1 MQQLQFPCKALLP
14 AALCA
19 LAAVTSAC
27 AEDPAH
33 DAGAPAPTAPGCL
46 ATGDGQLEA
55 ALRGALV
62 ADLSWNNSQMQ
73 CDGSLRDDG
82 ALRVTIA
89 GPLVLQTPPSPESK
103 TAPARLRFIFGIDPH
118 DTATG
123 VAQAFPVN
131 LTVIVEGDQQL
142 YATRGNDKCAA
153 ESLLREPVPGAGN
166 LQRIRIRGYCV
177 GPASDIAGSKR
188 LLVPTFSFTALIH
201 NGVDP

>member
-1 MQQLQFPCKALLP
+1 MRQLKSPFKALLP
-14 AALCA
+14 AALSAMA
-19 LAAVTSAC
+19 LVTSAC
-27 AEDPAH
+27 AEDPAQ
-33 DAGAPAPTAPGCL
+33 DVSLPASGCL
-46 ATGDGQLEA
+46 ATGDGLLEA

-62 ADLSWNNSQMQ
+62 ADLSWSNSQMQ

-89 GPLVLQTPPSPESK
+89 GPLTLQTPPSSGKP
-103 TAPARLRFIFGIDPH
+103 APARLRFIFGIDPH
-118 DTATG
+118 DTASG

-142 YATRGNDKCAA
+142 YATRGDDKCAA
-153 ESLLREPVPGAGN
+153 ESMLREPVPGAGN
-166 LQRIRIRGYCV
+166 LHRIRVRGYCI
-177 GPASDIAGSKR
+177 GPASDIAGTKR